1 MPHIDIKPEKLA
13 EEAADYGQKLQAGVE
28 RLFSVGEVPAG
39 VSPREVI
46 YREDKL
52 TLYRYLPDPSVTRP
66 VNTIPLLIVYALV
79 NRPYMTDIQE
89 DRSTIKSLLA
99 TGQEVYLI
107 DWGYP
112 DGADRLLTLDDYVNG
127 YIDRCVNQVRL
138 RHGVEQLNLLGI
150 CQGGALS
157 LCYTALHQA
166 KVRNLITMVTPV
178 DFQTADNMLSAW
190 VQHLDV
196 DLLVDA
202 QGNIPG
208 EFLNWT
214 FLALKPFTLAGQKY
228 VHLLDSL
235 DDDER
240 AKNFLRMEQW
250 IFDSPDQAGEAFRQ
264 FIKQFYQ
271 QNALIKGRVN
281 LGGHLV
287 KLKKIICP
295 VLNIYGEQD
304 HLVPPAASKALK
316 GQLGGSDYTEVA
328 FPGGHIGVYV
338 SGKAQALIP
347 PTIGDWLDQR

>member
-1 MPHIDIKPEKLA
+1 MSPIDIKPEKLI
-13 EEAADYGQKLQAGVE
+13 EEVSEYSRKLHEGVD
-28 RLFSVGEVPAG
+28 RLFSVGAVESG

-46 YREDKL
+46 YQEDKL
-52 TLYRYLPDPSVTRP
+52 TLYRYLPEAANNRP
-66 VNTIPLLIVYALV
+66 VNETPLLIVYALV

-99 TGQEVYLI
+99 AGQEVYLI

-112 DGADRLLTLDDYVNG
+112 DSADRLLTLDDYVNG
-127 YIDRCVNQVRL
+127 YIDRCVDHICQ
-138 RHGVEQLNLLGI
+138 RHVLDQLNLLGI

-157 LCYTALHQA
+157 LCYTALHQP
-166 KVRNLITMVTPV
+166 KVKNLITMVTPV
-178 DFQTADNMLSAW
+178 DFQTPDNMLSAW

-196 DLLVDA
+196 DMLVEA

-228 VHLLDSL
+228 VHLLDAL

-271 QNALIKGRVN
+271 QNALIKGKVD
-281 LGGHLV
+281 LGGQIV
-287 KLKKIICP
+287 KLKKITCP

-316 GQLGGSDYTEVA
+316 GRLGGGDYTEVA

>member
-1 MPHIDIKPEKLA
+1 MAPINIKPEQLA
-13 EEAADYGQKLQAGVE
+13 EEVADYSRKLHAGVE
-28 RLFSVGEVPAG
+28 RLLGAGEIEAG
-39 VSPREVI
+39 VSPREVV
-46 YREDKL
+46 YQEDKL
-52 TLYRYLPDPSVTRP
+52 TLYRYLPDPESAVQ
-66 VNTIPLLIVYALV
+66 NNEIPLLIVYALV

-99 TGQEVYLI
+99 AGQAVYLI

-112 DGADRLLTLDDYVNG
+112 DSADRLLTLDDYVNG
-127 YIDRCVNQVRL
+127 YIDRCVDQVCQ
-138 RHGVEQLNLLGI
+138 RHQADQLNLLGI

-178 DFQTADNMLSAW
+178 DFQTPDNMLSAW

-196 DLLVDA
+196 DLLVEA

-214 FLALKPFTLAGQKY
+214 FLALKPFTLGGQKY
-228 VHLLDSL
+228 VHLLDAL

-240 AKNFLRMEQW
+240 AKNFLRMEKW

-271 QNALIKGRVN
+271 QNALIKGKVDLGGKRVN
-281 LGGHLV
+281 L
-287 KLKKIICP
+287 KKITCP

-304 HLVPPAASKALK
+304 HLVPPQASMALK
-316 GQLGGSDYTEVA
+316 GCIGGRDYTEVA

-347 PTIGDWLDQR
+347 PTIGDWLNQR

>member
-1 MPHIDIKPEKLA
+1 MSPIDIKPEKLA
-13 EEAADYGQKLQAGVE
+13 EEVADYSHKLQAGVE
-28 RLFSVGEVPAG
+28 RLFNVGEVESG

-46 YREDKL
+46 YQEDKL
-52 TLYRYLPDPSVTRP
+52 TLYRYLPVPPVEEP
-66 VNTIPLLIVYALV
+66 VNKAPLLIVYALV

-99 TGQEVYLI
+99 AGQTVYLI

-112 DGADRLLTLDDYVNG
+112 DSTDRLLTLDDYVNG
-127 YIDRCVNQVRL
+127 YIDRCVDQVCQ
-138 RHGVEQLNLLGI
+138 RHGVDRLNLLGI

-157 LCYTALHQA
+157 LCYTALHQD
-166 KVRNLITMVTPV
+166 KIRNLITMVTPV
-178 DFQTADNMLSAW
+178 DFQTPDNMLSAW

-214 FLALKPFTLAGQKY
+214 FLALKPFSLGGQKY

-240 AKNFLRMEQW
+240 AKNFMRMEKW
-250 IFDSPDQAGEAFRQ
+250 IFDSPDQAGETFRQ

-271 QNALIKGRVN
+271 QNALINDAVD
-281 LGGHLV
+281 LGGQRV
-287 KLKKIICP
+287 RLKQITCP

-316 GQLGGSDYTEVA
+316 GRTATRDYTEVA